1 MNSTITLSSPMSKKM
16 TNNSLKILDKLNKIY
31 LNYITDTNWKYKKI
45 DILDVNSYIFNA
57 AKEDL

>member
-16 TNNSLKILDKLNKIY
+16 TNNNLKILDKLNKIY